1 MKRRLSFK
9 LYSLIYLMIT
19 CTVMI
24 LFAIAVTDF
33 VIGNWLVDIWHGKVT
48 ISDYFDSRVRVI
60 VLMGGYGAFA
70 GVVVWL
76 MMCRKYNIR

>member
-19 CTVMI
+19 CTGMI

-33 VIGNWLVDIWHGKVT
+33 VIGNWLVDIWHGKVS
-48 ISDYFDSRVRVI
+48 ISDYFDSRLRVI
-60 VLMGGYGAFA
+60 VLMGGDGAFA